1 MKVHLLLVL
10 ITLLFLL
17 PSGASARQKQEASL
31 RIRVIHAQQGK
42 KHFDRRLKDL
52 QRYLKIYQ
60 YSSYEMV
67 IDQNLV
73 LKPEQTR
80 GIGLLKGKNLNVT
93 LDTLSKEK
101 ATLRLRLIGRS
112 GVMLD
117 TKVSVG
123 RNGLFFIAGP
133 RYRGGVLF
141 IAVGAK
147 YDLSPVGERV
157 SEKP

>member
-1 MKVHLLLVL
+1 MKVHVLLVV

-17 PSGASARQKQEASL
+17 PSGANARQKQEASL

-42 KHFDRRLKDL
+42 KHFDPRLKDL

-93 LDTLSKEK
+93 LTTLSKEK
-101 ATLRLRLIGRS
+101 ATLRLRLFGRS

-133 RYRGGVLF
+133 RYQGGVLF
-141 IAVGAK
+141 ISVEAQ